1 MLSSIRNQFCLR
13 KLVEISML
21 GCVPMR
27 SLALRSAFDIDLLTM
42 IERRVSATGFLSLTR
57 NKHCELMTS
66 VEIEI
71 STLR

>member
-1 MLSSIRNQFCLR
+1 
-13 KLVEISML
+13 ML

-42 IERRVSATGFLSLTR
+42 IERRVSATGFPSLTR
-57 NKHCELMTS
+57 NKHCELMAS

-71 STLR
+71 SPLS